1 MGGTCGGSPEYAFN
15 EYLQA
20 AVELGIPLAVCL
32 LVVVVLCLYRG
43 VRKGRYGICGA
54 ILSLMIFSF
63 SSIRYNFRYLS
74 LHLEDCLWRACP
86 VPTVGNGWGWLYQ

>member
-1 MGGTCGGSPEYAFN
+1 MNRGRNVWTGSPEYAFN

-43 VRKGRYGICGA
+43 
-54 ILSLMIFSF
+54 S
-63 SSIRYNFRYLS
+63 
-74 LHLEDCLWRACP
+74 P
-86 VPTVGNGWGWLYQ
+86 

>member
-1 MGGTCGGSPEYAFN
+1 MWRKPFN

-43 VRKGRYGICGA
+43 AVKDVMVSNEA
-54 ILSLMIFSF
+54 ILSLIFSF
-63 SSIRYNFRYLS
+63 PLYHYLPVFIVTFGG
-74 LHLEDCLWRACP
+74 LLVACACRCRP
-86 VPTVGNGWGWLYQ
+86 LAMVGSWLYQ